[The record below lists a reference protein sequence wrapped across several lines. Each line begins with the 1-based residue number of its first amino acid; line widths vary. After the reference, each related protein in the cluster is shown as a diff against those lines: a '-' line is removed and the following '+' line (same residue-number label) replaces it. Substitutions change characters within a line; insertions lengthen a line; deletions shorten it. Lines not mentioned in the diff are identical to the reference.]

1 MKNHFGEGVM
11 DGVRAYEPKTASEMN
26 QRCFDY
32 RRGFVCGF
40 AHSFG
45 KRVDNRYMAACRAGE
60 LARDYGLER
69 DAIADF
75 SMVAKSEGFRIITIL
90 GMNVHGEL
98 MRYRLMHRL

>member
-1 MKNHFGEGVM
+1 M
-11 DGVRAYEPKTASEMN
+11 DGVRAYEPKSANEMS
-26 QRCFDY
+26 QHCFDY

-75 SMVAKSEGFRIITIL
+75 STAVKIGVYRNIIIPA
-90 GMNVHGEL
+90 MNAYAAQTKFSSVLKRQAE
-98 MRYRLMHRL
+98 